1 MTAHQVVGT
10 KTPLAKKQ
18 SSLLSCAYSRSRAAV
33 RTMRVSMQMAA
44 CSMAVKPTRL
54 RHLKWKNVLQTAD
67 EFSSC
72 YPEISTD
79 CPLQG
84 LFTNAQQ
91 PFPLFKRPAEILVGS
106 SLIFLV
112 GFRREK
118 EFLMWP
124 SYYPCVLGV
133 QLDIVGY
140 SWIMFRN
147 HVRIVSILDGLEP
160 RHQAAKLPGL
170 QSLRAWSGCT
180 GCIAPRNH
188 QDTLWRYVTISRTC
202 VFELFDT
209 KMIRLN
215 HNKLNACSRLGTRW

>member
-1 MTAHQVVGT
+1 M
-10 KTPLAKKQ
+10 KKCAPDCGWILK
-18 SSLLSCAYSRSRAAV
+18 LLPGDFYRLPVARSVYQRSA
-33 RTMRVSMQMAA
+33 T
-44 CSMAVKPTRL
+44 L
-54 RHLKWKNVLQTAD
+54 
-67 EFSSC
+67 
-72 YPEISTD
+72 
-79 CPLQG
+79 
-84 LFTNAQQ
+84 
-91 PFPLFKRPAEILVGS
+91 PLFKRPAEILVGS